1 MFWRTRGERPH
12 IQGDN
17 VKENIKLGTH
27 LHRSATLALV
37 ASVAGLT
44 VGTTALAQ
52 EAAPVQ
58 QPPPQPGATSEPSSN
73 PETSENVGAEPEAEA
88 SASSDPNV
96 APLSASAPT
105 APTSTSPGSGGSV
118 GGSVAISAAPEAT
131 GEVDPVANES
141 DATTG
146 DPEQDQALAG
156 PVSLSDVVVT
166 AQKRE
171 EKVQDVPA
179 SITVASGEQ
188 LVQQNVSTAN
198 DVERLTPNLSG
209 QQSSGRGS
217 RARWFL
223 RGVGTNDPSLNLE
236 SPIGVYQDEVFIAY
250 SQAQTFPVFDL
261 ERVEI
266 LKGPQ
271 GTLWGKNT
279 TGGALHFISKK
290 PGFDYS
296 GYTKG
301 TFGSYGLVGA
311 EGGFGGPVL
320 GTRLAARGGFFYEKL
335 DGWATNLR
343 DGSTAPQYTDFA
355 ARLQLL
361 ANVTDDF
368 EVLLQGRYR
377 LLAGGNNAAYPVGV
391 QPDGTIQQNPANPAS
406 YIPPYGKNPKI
417 KDDYYGG
424 VSTGQLQTTGA
435 LATLNWHLD
444 GYTLTSISAIDYTT
458 DTSRGFSYQPVASFN
473 QTGSD
478 SSIASRQISQEFR
491 ITSPREDRFNWI
503 AGVHYFNWNLYSDG
517 RSGTFGPNPARRAF
531 NQNIFRQND
540 ISYAAFG
547 SARFD
552 FTDDLGVTLGAR
564 YTHDQKYVAAQRLSG
579 TGPGITF
586 TDPGN
591 WSLLDRLATSEPLS
605 STILTPKRGWGQFT
619 YDITPEYKVTEG
631 ILAYVRFARG
641 FRAGVFNPTILPPSS
656 LEGAVLST
664 ANPEVLHDL
673 EFGAKTSWFDNRLIA
688 NLSLFHYW
696 IDHVQLNVQQPNP
709 AALPNVQGSTV
720 QDAASGV
727 VRGAELELEAL
738 LTKDLRARG
747 GLGLVDSE
755 YLDFVTYQGTEI
767 VDASGNVFY
776 RVPAFSATLGASYT
790 VPVSA
795 ETAIGI
801 GTDWI
806 VRSKI
811 YHNAVIQDDPVQQTP
826 AYAIGNADVR
836 YIIGKGR
843 FTIQGYVKNVTDVSY
858 AVFSSVPNGGA
869 QTNNLGA
876 PRTYGLQFIAQ
887 L

>member
-1 MFWRTRGERPH
+1 LDVSDPT
-12 IQGDN
+12 
-17 VKENIKLGTH
+17 
-27 LHRSATLALV
+27 
-37 ASVAGLT
+37 
-44 VGTTALAQ
+44 
-52 EAAPVQ
+52 
-58 QPPPQPGATSEPSSN
+58 
-73 PETSENVGAEPEAEA
+73 AEA
-88 SASSDPNV
+88 P
-96 APLSASAPT
+96 
-105 APTSTSPGSGGSV
+105 
-118 GGSVAISAAPEAT
+118 AA
-131 GEVDPVANES
+131 
-141 DATTG
+141 
-146 DPEQDQALAG
+146 

-179 SITVASGEQ
+179 SITVASGQQ
-188 LVQQNVSTAN
+188 LVQQNVTTAN

-209 QQSSGRGS
+209 QQSSGRQS

-236 SPIGVYQDEVFIAY
+236 SPIGFYQDEVFIAY
-250 SQAQTFPVFDL
+250 SLSQTFPLFDL
-261 ERVEI
+261 ERVEV

-320 GTRLAARGGFFYEKL
+320 GTRLAARGAFFYEKL

-343 DGSTAPQYTDFA
+343 DGSKAPQYTDFA

-377 LLAGGNNAAYPVGV
+377 LLAGGTNAAYPVGV
-391 QPDGTIQQNPANPAS
+391 LPDGSIQQNPASPAAWTPS
-406 YIPPYGKNPKI
+406 YGKNPKI
-417 KDDYYGG
+417 KDDFYGG
-424 VSTGQLQTTGA
+424 QSSNQLQTTGA
-435 LATLNWHLD
+435 LATLNYHLD
-444 GYTLTSISAIDYTT
+444 DYMLTSISAIDYTT
-458 DTSRGFSYQPVASFN
+458 DITRGFGYQPVVSFN
-473 QTGSD
+473 QTGTD
-478 SSIASRQISQEFR
+478 NNLESRQISQEFR
-491 ITSPREDRFNWI
+491 ITSPRADRFNWI
-503 AGVHYFNWNLYSDG
+503 AGFHYFNWNLYADN
-517 RSGTFGPNPARRAF
+517 RSGNFGPNPARRSF

-540 ISYAAFG
+540 ISYAGFA
-547 SARFD
+547 SAKFD
-552 FTDDLGVTLGAR
+552 FTDDLALTVGGR
-564 YTHDQKYVAAQRLSG
+564 YTHDQKYVDAQRISG
-579 TGPGITF
+579 TGEGITF
-586 TDPGN
+586 LDPGN
-591 WSLLDRLATSEPLS
+591 WSLVDRVATVEPLS
-605 STILTPKRGWGQFT
+605 STVLSPQKGWGQFT
-619 YDITPEYKVTEG
+619 YDITPEYKINEDV
-631 ILAYVRFARG
+631 LAYVRFARG

-656 LEGAVLST
+656 FEGAVLPT

-673 EFGAKTSWFDNRLIA
+673 ELGVKSSWFDDHLIA

-709 AALPNVQGSTV
+709 LGLPNVQGSTV

-738 LTKDLRARG
+738 LTQDLRLRG

-755 YLDFVTYQGTEI
+755 YLDFTTYQGTEV

-776 RVPAFSATLGASYT
+776 RVPKVSATLGGSYT
-790 VPVSA
+790 LPV
-795 ETAIGI
+795 TADTAFGV

-811 YHNAVIQDDPVQQTP
+811 FHNAVIQDDPVQQTP

-836 YIIGKGR
+836 YVLEKGR
-843 FTIQGYVKNVTDVSY
+843 FTIQAYVKNLTDVSY
-858 AVFSSVPNGGA
+858 AVFSSVPNGGS